1 MRGECSENERDVDG
15 PGRPGRAGSDQVE
28 FATIV
33 VHVKGFRTA
42 TPVGS

>member
-1 MRGECSENERDVDG
+1 MRGGCRENERDGDG
-15 PGRPGRAGSDQVE
+15 PGRAGSDQVE